1 MKRATPFVL
10 IVAVAVGLAAGL
22 VYAWV
27 LDPIEIRDSM
37 PKTLGSRDRLA
48 YLALIGD
55 LYARE
60 GDLSQAK
67 ARLAELDVRAE
78 GTALAAM
85 IEQYLEEGGQPE
97 EVRNLSHL
105 AEALGASGGVL
116 QVFAVAP
123 TPSPEPT
130 TVASAQPRASVPPA
144 PSPTPAPSFRLI
156 EQTALCAQPG
166 QPGRIAVWVRDAA
179 GNELAGVE
187 IVASWSAG
195 QDRFFTGLH
204 PDRGPGYADL
214 EMAPQ
219 VEYEVAVA
227 AYSGDVAEGLTA
239 NLQAGVC
246 PAGTV
251 AQEWRLTFQQ
261 SQ

>member
-1 MKRATPFVL
+1 MKRAMAFVL
-10 IVAVAVGLAAGL
+10 ILAMAVGLAGGL
-22 VYAWV
+22 LFSWE
-27 LDPIEIRDSM
+27 LDPVETRDSA
-37 PKTLGSRDRLA
+37 PQTLGSRDKLA

-55 LYARE
+55 LYVQE
-60 GDLSQAK
+60 EDLSRAK
-67 ARLAELDVRAE
+67 ARLDELGIRAE
-78 GTALAAM
+78 GPALAAM

-116 QVFAVAP
+116 QVFAAASTPSPAP
-123 TPSPEPT
+123 TPVSALSGDSLTP
-130 TVASAQPRASVPPA
+130 AS
-144 PSPTPAPSFRLI
+144 SPTPAPSFRLI

-187 IVASWSAG
+187 IVASWSTG

-204 PDRGPGYADL
+204 PEQGPGYADL

-227 AYSGDVAEGLTA
+227 AYSGDVAQRLTSD
-239 NLQAGVC
+239 LQPGVC
-246 PAGTV
+246 PEGTV